1 MPACTSGKEKIT
13 MDSIELELKDQVIRE
28 YANLQ
33 RIKGAADMVAE
44 VEYQERI
51 LNVRMKAL
59 GLTVEGLGI
68 E

>member
-1 MPACTSGKEKIT
+1 M